1 MGPGASY
8 CLPLFLCGSRVLAA
22 AATARDY
29 LPATYLPSPPPAQQ
43 REHKRVLWTKENRGY
58 LSRVLYV
65 HKHRLYM
72 ASSLDMQL
80 HVYDAHFELL
90 QSVPSSQVPVSKC
103 AHPLQGVQSCVC
115 TCFSRDPP
123 SPAITATRPFRHVFS
138 SQRSVLCLRW
148 APDKDELVSA
158 GIDGLKF
165 WRFSGNNNR
174 NKQTHQTLHE
184 LPRATA
190 AAPLPSWRC

>member
-103 AHPLQGVQSCVC
+103 AHPLQGVQSCGC
-115 TCFSRDPP
+115 TCFVPRPSISRHRRHAPV
-123 SPAITATRPFRHVFS
+123 PARFLFAA
-138 SQRSVLCLRW
+138 LR
-148 APDKDELVSA
+148 AVSA
-158 GIDGLKF
+158 LGARQG
-165 WRFSGNNNR
+165 
-174 NKQTHQTLHE
+174 
-184 LPRATA
+184 RARQRGHRRSQVLA
-190 AAPLPSWRC
+190 LLW